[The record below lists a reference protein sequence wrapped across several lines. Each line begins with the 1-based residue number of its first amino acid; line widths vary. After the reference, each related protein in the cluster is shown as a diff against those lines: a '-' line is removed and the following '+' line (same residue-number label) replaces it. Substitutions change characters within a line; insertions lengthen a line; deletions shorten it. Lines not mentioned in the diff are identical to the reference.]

1 MLKHLCHLMG
11 EVYQAAVVLPV
22 GLKAYCQLSY
32 QQVLQGK
39 ANDAQ

>member
-1 MLKHLCHLMG
+1 VK
-11 EVYQAAVVLPV
+11 YTKAAVVLPV
-22 GLKAYCQLSY
+22 GLKATGQLSY